1 MNKNYLDLEKNLYYN
16 FNNSELLK
24 LALIHKSYGNEH
36 REYRKISNEKLELLG
51 DAVLDLIITE
61 YLYKKY
67 TKSSE
72 GELAKIKA
80 TVVSEPILADLSR
93 SLGIGKF
100 LQLGNGEEKTGGR
113 NRNSLL
119 CDAFES
125 ILGAIFIDSNYEEAR
140 KYIIKHMQS
149 VIDNIEKNEDT
160 IDYKTILQEYCQH
173 RFKVIPTYALYSEEG
188 PSHNKNF
195 EIAVGVLDNIS
206 LELIEKKDILS
217 LLLNSKFN
225 AIGSGRNKKI
235 AEQMAAKKLCK
246 ILEVPINE
254 TL

>member
-1 MNKNYLDLEKNLYYN
+1 MNKNYLDLEKNLYYIFEN
-16 FNNSELLK
+16 KELLK

-36 REYRKISNEKLELLG
+36 REFRKISNEKLELLG

-61 YLYKKY
+61 YLYKRY
-67 TKSSE
+67 TKATE

-80 TVVSEPILADLSR
+80 TVVSEPILADIAKNLK
-93 SLGIGKF
+93 IGEY

-113 NRNSLL
+113 NRSSLL

-125 ILGAIFIDSNYEEAR
+125 VLGAIFIDSNYEEAR
-140 KYIIKHMQS
+140 KYIMAHMKDI
-149 VIDNIEKNEDT
+149 IDNIDKNEDT

-173 RFKVIPTYALYSEEG
+173 EFKVIPTYALYSEEG

-195 EIAVGVLDNIS
+195 EIIVGVLDGID
-206 LELIEKKDILS
+206 LEDIDKKEILPMI
-217 LLLNSKFN
+217 LNSKYKAKGN
-225 AIGSGRNKKI
+225 GKNKKI
-235 AEQMAAKKLCK
+235 AEQTAAKKLCK
-246 ILEVPINE
+246 ILEVPVHE

>member
-1 MNKNYLDLEKNLYYN
+1 MNKNYLELEKNLSYT
-16 FNNSELLK
+16 FNNKELLK

-61 YLYKKY
+61 YLYQKY
-67 TKSSE
+67 TESSE

-80 TVVSEPILADLSR
+80 TVVSEPILADIAKNLE
-93 SLGIGKF
+93 IGEY

-113 NRNSLL
+113 NRSSLL

-125 ILGAIFIDSNYEEAR
+125 VLGAIFIDSNYEKAS
-140 KYIIKHMQS
+140 KYIMTHMKEI
-149 VIDNIEKNEDT
+149 IDNINKNEDT

-173 RFKVIPTYALYSEEG
+173 EFKVIPTYALYSEIG

-195 EIAVGVLDNIS
+195 EIIVGVLDGVN
-206 LELIEKKDILS
+206 LENVDKKEILPMI
-217 LLLNSKFN
+217 LNSKYN
-225 AIGSGRNKKI
+225 AIGNGKNKKI
-235 AEQMAAKKLCK
+235 AEQTAAKKLCK
-246 ILEVPINE
+246 ILEVTIHE